1 MTRNRYLSRLVA
13 AAVVVLV
20 GAASFSAAA
29 EIFDVPINKT
39 KVLRLKRPAT
49 YILVGNPEIADISV
63 ETSRLIFVHGRTI
76 GETNLLLLDSRHREI
91 ANYDLIVVPT
101 GETYITIQRGTTI
114 DTMSCDPRCAGIPT
128 PGTTTTSV
136 APAGGGDGGE
146 GNRDTGLSE
155 EDGDENKGVRIPL
168 N

>member
-13 AAVVVLV
+13 VAVVVLV

-39 KVLRLKRPAT
+39 KVLRLKRSAS
-49 YILVGNPEIADISV
+49 YVLVGNPEIADVSV
-63 ETSRLIFVHGRTI
+63 ENSRLIFVHGRTI
-76 GETNLLLLDSRHREI
+76 GETNLLLLDSRRREI

-101 GETYITIQRGTTI
+101 GETYITIQRGTSI
-114 DTMSCDPRCAGIPT
+114 DTLSCDPRCAGIPT
-128 PGTTTTSV
+128 PGTTSTSAA
-136 APAGGGDGGE
+136 APGTDEGGG
-146 GNRDTGLSE
+146 RDTGLSE
-155 EDGDENKGVRIPL
+155 ENGDANEGVRIPL